1 MAMKEKSEDNRRD
14 HRVRVTKMLIRRAFT
29 DLLRQKPLQ
38 SISVRELCSKA
49 GINRSTFYAH
59 YSDVYDLLNQIEEE
73 MLAEL
78 RVALE
83 PLLRPEAGNPTL
95 AQITNRI
102 FLCLGQNAD
111 FCTAILG
118 DYGDKSFTAKL
129 IQMGRE
135 RCAQAYA
142 QLFPNATAKQI
153 DFFYTFVSEGCIG
166 LLRRWMEEGMV
177 TGAEELATMAEN
189 IMVYGMGWL
198 RRQKPAV
205 NREDEIIVP
214 FASAAHR
221 D

>member
-1 MAMKEKSEDNRRD
+1 MKEKSEDNRRD

-118 DYGDKSFTAKL
+118 GNGAPKLMRSF
-129 IQMGRE
+129 
-135 RCAQAYA
+135 
-142 QLFPNATAKQI
+142 FPT
-153 DFFYTFVSEGCIG
+153 
-166 LLRRWMEEGMV
+166 
-177 TGAEELATMAEN
+177 
-189 IMVYGMGWL
+189 
-198 RRQKPAV
+198 RRQSRSIFFIPL
-205 NREDEIIVP
+205 
-214 FASAAHR
+214 
-221 D
+221 

>member
-1 MAMKEKSEDNRRD
+1 MKEKSEDNRRD

-111 FCTAILG
+111 FAPQYWEITAI
-118 DYGDKSFTAKL
+118 
-129 IQMGRE
+129 
-135 RCAQAYA
+135 
-142 QLFPNATAKQI
+142 N
-153 DFFYTFVSEGCIG
+153 
-166 LLRRWMEEGMV
+166 LLP
-177 TGAEELATMAEN
+177 
-189 IMVYGMGWL
+189 
-198 RRQKPAV
+198 Q
-205 NREDEIIVP
+205 
-214 FASAAHR
+214 S
-221 D
+221 